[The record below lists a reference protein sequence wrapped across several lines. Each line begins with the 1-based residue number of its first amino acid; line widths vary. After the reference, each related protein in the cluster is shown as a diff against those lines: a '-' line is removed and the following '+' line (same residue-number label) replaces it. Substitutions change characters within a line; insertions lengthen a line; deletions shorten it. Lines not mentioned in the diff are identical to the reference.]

1 MIAVTLLSPLRKI
14 RSLPRRVRDFLR
26 GESAESYFDLD
37 NPREVEPILAAH
49 DAVEDDWRAASGD
62 RVRRILELRPD
73 LREVFPL
80 GFTPHGRRDLLAWLL
95 GCGRSEFGVSADE
108 CLRFLHEMDVRP
120 DRGIVPHYLHNP
132 EWQQAVPDALTS
144 HGWPKLVE
152 YLKTKYGIRGRWLRR
167 LRLPQ
172 SVSTKPIDPS
182 AGVNVLG
189 HFRYASGLQE
199 AAFGI
204 THGLTH
210 AGVPMS
216 LRDLPVIFPCDWT
229 DRNRYDGLES
239 YDTTIYVAA
248 ANTFPHEWYP
258 KAGLHPRQ
266 GVRRIA
272 VWYWELDDVPADWRP
287 HLQWADEVWAPTEF
301 IAGAFRNAVN
311 CPVIT
316 MLPGVELPSFEPKPR
331 SAFGLPENKFLFLFS
346 FDMGSVMARK
356 NPLAAIKA
364 FRRAFR
370 PDKPIHF
377 AIKVSRGDSRPRD
390 LARLKE
396 AAHASGVQLIDRVLP
411 RADVL
416 ALLNTADCYVSAHR
430 SEGLGL
436 GLAESML
443 LAKPT
448 IATGYSGNLDFT
460 TPETGYLI
468 DHRLVEVEADPSEHN
483 PYPAGARWAEPSVEH
498 LASLMRH
505 VYENCEEAKEKGKRA
520 KRHIEAIMSP
530 AALGKRMKQRLDDLR
545 GARNA

>member
-1 MIAVTLLSPLRKI
+1 VIAAPLLLPLRKI
-14 RSLPRRVRDFLR
+14 GSLRRRIRDFLR
-26 GESAESYFDLD
+26 GETAATYFDLN
-37 NPREVEPILAAH
+37 NPREVDPILAAH
-49 DAVEDDWRAASGD
+49 DAVENDWRAASGD
-62 RVRRILELRPD
+62 RVRRIFELRPD

-80 GFTPHGRRDLLAWLL
+80 GYTPHGRRDLLAWLL
-95 GCGRSEFGVSADE
+95 GCGQNEFGVSADE

-120 DRGIVPHYLHNP
+120 DRGLVPHYLHNP
-132 EWQQAVPDALTS
+132 EWQRIVPDALTTN
-144 HGWPKLVE
+144 GWPKLVE
-152 YLKTKYGIRGRWLRR
+152 YLKAKYGIRGRWVRL
-167 LRLPQ
+167 LRLPHVVHTQ
-172 SVSTKPIDPS
+172 PIDHTV
-182 AGVNVLG
+182 GVNVLA

-204 THGLTH
+204 TRGLTH

-229 DRNRYDGLES
+229 DRNRYDGLEA

-258 KAGLHPRQ
+258 KAGLHARP

-272 VWYWELDDVPADWRP
+272 VWYWELDEVPVDWRP

-301 IAGAFRNAVN
+301 IAGAFRKAVS
-311 CPVIT
+311 CPIVA
-316 MLPGVELPSFEPKPR
+316 MLPGVELPSFKPKPR
-331 SAFGLPENKFLFLFS
+331 SAFGLSHDKYLFLFS

-356 NPLAAIKA
+356 NPLAAIEA

-370 PDKPIHF
+370 RDEPVHF

-390 LARLKE
+390 LTRLKE
-396 AAHASGVQLIDRVLP
+396 AAKAAGVQLIDRVLP
-411 RADVL
+411 RSDVL

-443 LAKPT
+443 LAKPV

-468 DHRLVEVEADPSEHN
+468 DYRLVEVEPDPSEHN

-498 LASLMRH
+498 LATLMRH
-505 VYENCEEAKEKGKRA
+505 VYENRDEANEKGKRA
-520 KRHIEAIMSP
+520 KLHIERVMSP
-530 AALGKRMKQRLDDLR
+530 AAFGKRMKHRLEELR
-545 GARNA
+545 GTRNA